1 MDETNGT
8 TPHEDPRDDETG
20 EHPAAD
26 EDATRVLRGDEAGTR
41 IWSSDDAAETRVMP
55 AAAAEAGAP
64 PLPPPQPQPPQ
75 PQPTLIMSRPSHR
88 SPGSV
93 WWIVLLL
100 TFAVLAVAAVW
111 YFWLRGGQEA
121 TPTPSPSPTP
131 MTWAGAW
138 ARADDL
144 GGGLIIEGGGETYQA
159 TAYDGALQPSDS
171 VTAVTAADGAEL
183 RFTLPASAFGGPA
196 GPLEATLTI
205 GSDSDTASLR
215 LTGADGTT
223 LAMPLQ
229 RVPSLTRA
237 EPTTSPSPT
246 ATPTPTPTPTPSPS
260 PSPNQEALRQ
270 QMIAAIGSVQAGIEA
285 WATANG
291 DRYPMPADVRQGGAV
306 AQYVDPWPVDPWA
319 PAQFLAPGA
328 EPGGYSYEQLE
339 GGLGYTLTGFL
350 DNGSYVVP

>member
-8 TPHEDPRDDETG
+8 TPHEDPRDDETT
-20 EHPAAD
+20 ERPAAD

-41 IWSSDDAAETRVMP
+41 IWSGGDATETRVMP
-55 AAAAEAGAP
+55 AGAAGAGAP
-64 PLPPPQPQPPQ
+64 PPPPAAQPQPQ
-75 PQPTLIMSRPSHR
+75 PQPTLIMSRPTHR

-100 TFAVLAVAAVW
+100 VLAVLAVAAVW

-121 TPTPSPSPTP
+121 APAPSPSPTP
-131 MTWAGAW
+131 VASAGAW
-138 ARADDL
+138 ARTDGL

-159 TAYDGALQPSDS
+159 TAYDGALQPTDT
-171 VTAVTAADGAEL
+171 VTAVTAADGTEL
-183 RFTLPASAFGGPA
+183 RFTLPASSFGGPA

-205 GSDSDTASLR
+205 GNDPDTASLR
-215 LTGADGTT
+215 LAGAEGTT
-223 LAMPLQ
+223 LAMPLR
-229 RVPSLTRA
+229 RVPSLTPA
-237 EPTTSPSPT
+237 VPT
-246 ATPTPTPTPTPSPS
+246 ASPTPTPSPTPTTTTS
-260 PSPNQEALRQ
+260 PSPSPSQEALRQ

-291 DRYPMPADVRQGGAV
+291 GTYPMPADVREGGAV

-319 PAQFLAPGA
+319 PAQFLAPGV

-339 GGLGYTLTGFL
+339 GGLSYTLKGFL